1 LVQADLR
8 FIDNEALFSYNS
20 GLPLVLIYCFEPT
33 VMNSPDSDVRHWRFI
48 YESIQDLN
56 EVEHN
61 KRYLYFFMEVQ
72 TVFSELL
79 KNMR

>member
-1 LVQADLR
+1 MKLIIVIKTVNIVWFKRDLR

-48 YESIQDLN
+48 YESIQDL
-56 EVEHN
+56 
-61 KRYLYFFMEVQ
+61 KR
-72 TVFSELL
+72 S
-79 KNMR
+79 